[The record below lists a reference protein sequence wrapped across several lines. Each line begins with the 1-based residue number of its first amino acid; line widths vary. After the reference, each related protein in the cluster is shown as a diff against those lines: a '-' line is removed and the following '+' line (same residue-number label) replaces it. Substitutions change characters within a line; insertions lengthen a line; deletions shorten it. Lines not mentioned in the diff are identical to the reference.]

1 MTDDEFLHA
10 FFALTLPHAA
20 FRHRD
25 HLRLAWLVARRH
37 GREAAAPIVGAAIRR
52 YAEAHGHGS
61 AYHETMTRFWVALV
75 VHAAELHSDVDDF
88 DRFLDAH
95 PMLLDR
101 SLPLRHWSREALFGD
116 AARAAWRAPDVLPLP
131 F

>member
-10 FFALTLPHAA
+10 FFARTLPHAA

-25 HLRLAWLVARRH
+25 HLRLAWLVVRRH
-37 GREAAAPIVGAAIRR
+37 GAEAATGIVAAGIRR
-52 YAEAHGHGS
+52 YAEAHGHGA
-61 AYHETMTRFWVALV
+61 AYHETLTRFWTTLVA
-75 VHAAELHSDVDDF
+75 HAADRAGADDF
-88 DRFLDAH
+88 DGLLAAH

-101 SLPLRHWSREALFGD
+101 GLALRHWSREALL
-116 AARAAWRAPDVLPLP
+116 APEARAAWRAPDVLALP

>member
-20 FRHRD
+20 FHHRD

-37 GREAAAPIVGAAIRR
+37 GPEAAAGIVAAGIRR
-52 YAEAHGHGS
+52 YAA
-61 AYHETMTRFWVALV
+61 AYHETMTRFWAALV
-75 VHAAELHSDVDDF
+75 AHATELHAHVDDF

-95 PMLLDR
+95 PPLLDR
-101 SLPLRHWSREALFGD
+101 HLPLRHWSREALFG
-116 AARAAWRAPDVLPLP
+116 APARASWREPDVLPLP